1 MGEWGES
8 IDWKKCLVFLGG
20 GWGGGW
26 ARKSLLVRVIVRFF
40 GLVREWGGVK
50 LQLADVA
57 KTKWVGIKIKLCW

>member
-8 IDWKKCLVFLGG
+8 IDLKKMLVFFWGE
-20 GWGGGW
+20 GGGW

-40 GLVREWGGVK
+40 GLVRMWGGVK